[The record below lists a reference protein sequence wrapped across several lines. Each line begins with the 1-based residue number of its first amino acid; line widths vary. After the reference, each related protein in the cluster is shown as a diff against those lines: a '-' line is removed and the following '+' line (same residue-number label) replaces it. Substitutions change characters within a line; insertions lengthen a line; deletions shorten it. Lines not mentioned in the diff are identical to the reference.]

1 MTDRPRRTLDRVLE
15 PAYLQDLE
23 SISTEELRA
32 RRAEC
37 EELET
42 EVSYARR
49 LLQGKLDILRHG
61 IKLRRNGSES
71 RIAALVERLP
81 AILAERS
88 TTGVGRL
95 SRVFMPRNAARL
107 RRNAERLASEES
119 LARIEELSHAELE
132 TMLDRLARAERETSQ
147 QRRRIHAVVDEISA
161 ELVRRYREG
170 REDPATLLTR

>member
-1 MTDRPRRTLDRVLE
+1 MTDKPRRGLDRILE

-37 EELET
+37 DELET

-61 IKLRRNGSES
+61 MKLRRSGNES
-71 RIAALVERLP
+71 RIAALVEKLP

-88 TTGVGRL
+88 TTGIGRL
-95 SRVFMPRNAARL
+95 PRIFMPRNATSL
-107 RRNAERLASEES
+107 RRDAERLASEES
-119 LARIEELSHAELE
+119 LAWIEELSVEELE
-132 TMLDRLARAERETSQ
+132 MMLDRLGEAERETSQ
-147 QRRRIHAVVDEISA
+147 QRRRVHAVVDGISA

-170 REDPATLLTR
+170 QEDPAALLAR

>member
-1 MTDRPRRTLDRVLE
+1 MTDRSRRRLDRILD

-32 RRAEC
+32 RKAEC

-61 IKLRRNGSES
+61 MKLRRTDTES
-71 RIAALVERLP
+71 RVAALVEKLP
-81 AILAERS
+81 TILAERS
-88 TTGVGRL
+88 TTGAGRL
-95 SRVFMPRNAARL
+95 PRILMPPNAARL
-107 RRNAERLASEES
+107 RRDAERLASEES
-119 LARIEELSHAELE
+119 LADIEELSAEDLQA
-132 TMLDRLARAERETSQ
+132 MLDRLGEAERETSQ
-147 QRRRIHAVVDEISA
+147 QRRRVHAVVDEVSA

-170 REDPATLLTR
+170 QEDPTALLAR